1 MAQQRFDKDRKK
13 SFGGYGKP
21 KGDYKRP
28 YGGSPRNERSDY
40 DRDERPAD
48 FADSDEVTGLIVGRN
63 PVMEA
68 LKSGKALDTIYV
80 NENAGGSIGAITRI
94 ARERGIVI
102 KNVSDQKLTQ
112 MCGGASHLAPENTLT
127 AFRLAKTLGADGFE
141 CDVQITRDRHLV
153 VAHDYLTD
161 LKTGVHGNIPDMD
174 FDDLRQLDF
183 GKWKSPEFAGEKI
196 PTLEEVLEV
205 AQDFRMIH
213 IELKPYFDRDEEIVD
228 RVIDAVLDAGLEEKA
243 VLTSF
248 EYGTLRR
255 VKERMP
261 QMATC
266 AMTLSPESQLS
277 QPATFWEKLGLKK
290 TDPLVEKLSS
300 PQALSEAAALLEDPS
315 SLDEENSVLIYYL
328 KDRLDFLYSIFPG
341 MNLAEILQQYY
352 YQTDFV
358 NYVAQFGFPVDYVG
372 PEYHA
377 FFRDKDLI
385 PNAHAHGFKV
395 APWPVGV
402 ESRDDLRQLFRLDPE
417 LVVTNKPEVAV
428 AILTGLGQW
437 DESSKEG

>member
-1 MAQQRFDKDRKK
+1 M
-13 SFGGYGKP
+13 
-21 KGDYKRP
+21 RP
-28 YGGSPRNERSDY
+28 
-40 DRDERPAD
+40 
-48 FADSDEVTGLIVGRN
+48 LI
-63 PVMEA
+63 
-68 LKSGKALDTIYV
+68 
-80 NENAGGSIGAITRI
+80 I
-94 ARERGIVI
+94 AHR
-102 KNVSDQKLTQ
+102 
-112 MCGGASHLAPENTLT
+112 GASHLAPENTLT

-205 AQDFRMIH
+205 AQDFRMVH

-228 RVIDAVLDAGLEEKA
+228 RIIDAVLDAGLEEKA

-248 EYGTLRR
+248 EYGALRR

-290 TDPLVEKLSS
+290 TDLSWRSFPAPRPSAKRPLCWKTPAVWTKRTASS
-300 PQALSEAAALLEDPS
+300 S
-315 SLDEENSVLIYYL
+315 
-328 KDRLDFLYSIFPG
+328 
-341 MNLAEILQQYY
+341 
-352 YQTDFV
+352 T
-358 NYVAQFGFPVDYVG
+358 
-372 PEYHA
+372 
-377 FFRDKDLI
+377 
-385 PNAHAHGFKV
+385 
-395 APWPVGV
+395 
-402 ESRDDLRQLFRLDPE
+402 
-417 LVVTNKPEVAV
+417 T
-428 AILTGLGQW
+428 
-437 DESSKEG
+437 

>member
-1 MAQQRFDKDRKK
+1 MDGPEFDGHK
-13 SFGGYGKP
+13 
-21 KGDYKRP
+21 
-28 YGGSPRNERSDY
+28 
-40 DRDERPAD
+40 
-48 FADSDEVTGLIVGRN
+48 V
-63 PVMEA
+63 
-68 LKSGKALDTIYV
+68 
-80 NENAGGSIGAITRI
+80 
-94 ARERGIVI
+94 
-102 KNVSDQKLTQ
+102 
-112 MCGGASHLAPENTLT
+112 
-127 AFRLAKTLGADGFE
+127 
-141 CDVQITRDRHLV
+141 
-153 VAHDYLTD
+153 
-161 LKTGVHGNIPDMD
+161 D

-183 GKWKSPEFAGEKI
+183 GKWKSPEFTGEKI

-205 AQDFRMIH
+205 AQDFRMVH
-213 IELKPYFDRDEEIVD
+213 IELKPYLDRDEEIVD

-290 TDPLVEKLSS
+290 TDPLMEKLSS

-377 FFRDKDLI
+377 FFRDKDLV

-395 APWPVGV
+395 APWPVGSD
-402 ESRDDLRQLFRLDPE
+402 SRDDLRQLFRLDPE

-428 AILTGLGQW
+428 SILTGLGQW